1 MFVKYRQFFTYDL
14 YAVRKVDS
22 FIVKVCDQTHTG
34 WCIKPLDEPRPL
46 AWFTTYDEAINAL
59 NSLCAA
65 LAEGK
70 NFFDL
75 SACETELEPD
85 VG

>member
-1 MFVKYRQFFTYDL
+1 MYVKYRQFSSYDL
-14 YAVRKVDS
+14 FAVRKVDS
-22 FIVKVCDQTHTG
+22 LLMDVCSSPDG
-34 WCIKPLDEPRPL
+34 WVLRPLGEQKPL

-75 SACETELEPD
+75 SECETNMVAD
-85 VG
+85 Q